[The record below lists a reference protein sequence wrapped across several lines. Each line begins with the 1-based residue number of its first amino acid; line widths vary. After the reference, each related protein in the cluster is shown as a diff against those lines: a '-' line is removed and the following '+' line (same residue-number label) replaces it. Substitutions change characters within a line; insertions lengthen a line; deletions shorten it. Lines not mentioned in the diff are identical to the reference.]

1 MSDRKQI
8 MVRLDPEDYEILR
21 LHAYKARAPV
31 AVLARVLIKQR
42 LDDLELE
49 LRLSER
55 VGQDEAVA
63 EPSEIPPVLSSPRR
77 SPNAERSKKKK
88 KKPRR

>member
-1 MSDRKQI
+1 
-8 MVRLDPEDYEILR
+8 MVRLDPEDYETLR
-21 LHAYKARAPV
+21 LHAYRARAPV

-42 LDDLELE
+42 LDNLEFE
-49 LRLSER
+49 RRMSER
-55 VGQDEAVA
+55 AGQDEAVA
-63 EPSEIPPVLSSPRR
+63 EPSETSPSPSPPRT

>member
-42 LDDLELE
+42 LDNLEFERRLTEHDSPDE
-49 LRLSER
+49 L
-55 VGQDEAVA
+55 VV
-63 EPSEIPPVLSSPRR
+63 EPSETSSASSPPRR
-77 SPNAERSKKKK
+77 SPNAKRSKKKK
-88 KKPRR
+88 ARG

>member
-8 MVRLDPEDYEILR
+8 MVRLDPEDYETLR

-42 LDDLELE
+42 LDNLESETRLTEHDSPDE
-49 LRLSER
+49 LVVELS
-55 VGQDEAVA
+55 DTSPA
-63 EPSEIPPVLSSPRR
+63 SSPSRR
-77 SPNAERSKKKK
+77 SPNAKRSKKKK
-88 KKPRR
+88 ARG

>member
-8 MVRLDPEDYEILR
+8 MVRLDPEDYETLR

-42 LDDLELE
+42 LDNLE
-49 LRLSER
+49 SER
-55 VGQDEAVA
+55 RLTEHDSPDELVA
-63 EPSEIPPVLSSPRR
+63 DLSDTSSASSPSLR
-77 SPNAERSKKKK
+77 SPNAKRSKKKK
-88 KKPRR
+88 ARG